1 MAALDPSITVAV
13 VGAGAMG
20 QGIAQVAAQ
29 AGHPVLVVD
38 TRPGAAQAAVE
49 SIARALTA
57 LVEKGKRTAAERD
70 ATVDRLRA
78 VNGLSDLAPAG
89 LVVEAIVEDLD
100 VKRRLFAEL
109 EGIVGA
115 DAILATNTSSLS
127 VAAIG
132 AGVRRPERLA
142 GLHFFNPAPL
152 MALVEIV
159 SGLATDVTVLDTL
172 FDTAKAWGKSP
183 VRCRSTPGFIVNRVA
198 RPFYAEGLR
207 LVQEQAADPAT
218 IDAVVR
224 EAGGFRM
231 GPFELMDLIGHDV
244 NFAVTRSVHAAYFG
258 DPRFQP
264 SLIQQELVEA
274 GRLGRKTGRGFYDHS
289 PGAAKP
295 VPCSA
300 EPGAKPQRVTVQ
312 GDLGPA
318 ASLVGLLHE
327 AGIAVEEAPG
337 PGVLVVDGVTLALTD
352 GRTATARA
360 AEEGIAPLVLFDLAL
375 DYTKATR
382 VALAPADG
390 TPAKALAIA
399 AGLFQAL
406 GKAVSVID
414 DAPGL
419 VVMRTV
425 AMLANEAADATMQGV
440 ASAADIDI
448 AMTKGVNYPLGPLA
462 WADRIGLPHVLAVLD
477 ALARTYGEDRYR
489 ASALLR
495 RRISAAQIAQIPSPP
510 RGEGQGEGGASR
522 GSASGGHSSFTTD
535 STPRIP
541 LTPTLSPGGRGG
553 NKDLPA

>member
-1 MAALDPSITVAV
+1 MAALDPSVVVAV

-20 QGIAQVAAQ
+20 QGIAQVAAE
-29 AGHPVLVVD
+29 AGHPVLLYD
-38 TRPGAAQAAVE
+38 TRPGAAEAAVAA
-49 SIARALTA
+49 IAQALTS
-57 LVEKGKRTAAERD
+57 LVGKDKRTAAARD
-70 ATVDRLRA
+70 AAVGRLRA
-78 VNGLSDLAPAG
+78 AGGLPDLAGAG

-109 EGIVGA
+109 EGIVG
-115 DAILATNTSSLS
+115 DGTILATNTSSLS
-127 VAAIG
+127 VTAIG
-132 AGVRRPERLA
+132 AGIGRPERLA

-152 MALVEIV
+152 MALVEV
-159 SGLATDVTVLDTL
+159 VGGLASDAGVLDTL
-172 FDTAKAWGKSP
+172 VDTAKAWGKSP

-207 LVQEQAADPAT
+207 LLQEQAADPAT
-218 IDAVVR
+218 IDAVMR

-274 GRLGRKTGRGFYDHS
+274 GRLGRKSGRGFYDHAA
-289 PGAAKP
+289 GAAKP
-295 VPCSA
+295 APRTA
-300 EPGAKPQRVTVQ
+300 EPGPRPHRVTVR

-318 ASLVGLLHE
+318 AALAGLLRE
-327 AGIAVEEAPG
+327 AGVAVEEQPG
-337 PGVLVVDGVTLALTD
+337 TGLLVADGVTLALTD

-360 AEEGIAPLVLFDLAL
+360 AEDGIAPLVLFDLAL
-375 DYTKATR
+375 DYAKAAR

-390 TPAKALAIA
+390 TPAEAVAAA

-414 DAPGL
+414 DAPAM

-425 AMLANEAADATMQGV
+425 AMLASEAADAVMQGV
-440 ASAADIDI
+440 AGAADVDT

-462 WADRIGLPHVLAVLD
+462 WAERIGLPRVVGVLD

-495 RRISAAQIAQIPSPP
+495 RKISATQIAQIPSPP
-510 RGEGQGEGGASR
+510 RGEGQE
-522 GSASGGHSSFTTD
+522 
-535 STPRIP
+535 
-541 LTPTLSPGGRGG
+541 PTL
-553 NKDLPA
+553 